1 MIAAITV
8 ALLLA
13 SGGARPNIV
22 VVLADDQG
30 WGDLGINGNPAART
44 PRLDNLARQGTRFDR
59 FFVQPVC
66 APTRAE
72 FLTGRWHPRGGVHGV
87 STGAER
93 LDLDERTIADMLSGA
108 GYATGCF
115 GKWHNGSQYPYHPL
129 GRGFGEYYGYTSGHW
144 GDYFSPPLDHNG
156 RLVRGRGFLTDD
168 ITNQAMSF
176 IGDNALAKKPF
187 FCFLALNTPHS
198 PMQVP
203 DPYWNRFKDADLP
216 PAGVPNADLMHA
228 RAALAMGE
236 NIDDNMGRMLDKLAE
251 LKIERDT
258 IVAYFSDNGP
268 NGPRF
273 NGGMR
278 GIKGTTDEGGTRS
291 PLVIRWPG
299 RIPPGGVVK
308 PIAGA
313 VDLLPTLASLAGVV
327 PEASKPLDGINLAP
341 WVLGGDAPAPDRI
354 LFAHWGGRT
363 SARGQTRRLDA
374 QGRLYDMENDP
385 GQKTD
390 IAEREPAIR
399 KRLADAVAAWR
410 STVLAETPL
419 VDNRPFPVGHKELPR
434 AFLPARDGVPHGGI
448 RRSAPAPN
456 CSYFTR
462 WTKPS
467 DRMTWSVGVAN
478 AGRFEAIVH
487 YACPKEDI
495 GSEIRLSLGG
505 AQWKGV
511 VSEAHDPPARGAEND
526 RVPRKG
532 ESLVKDFKPMSLG
545 EAFLPAGM
553 GTLELSSP
561 RVGGGQVA
569 EIRALELV
577 MKP

>member
-1 MIAAITV
+1 MIAAIMV

-44 PRLDNLARQGTRFDR
+44 PRLDNLARQGARFDR

-176 IGDNALAKKPF
+176 IGDNARANKPF

-278 GIKGTTDEGGTRS
+278 GIKGTTDEGGR
-291 PLVIRWPG
+291 
-299 RIPPGGVVK
+299 
-308 PIAGA
+308 A
-313 VDLLPTLASLAGVV
+313 
-327 PEASKPLDGINLAP
+327 
-341 WVLGGDAPAPDRI
+341 
-354 LFAHWGGRT
+354 
-363 SARGQTRRLDA
+363 
-374 QGRLYDMENDP
+374 
-385 GQKTD
+385 
-390 IAEREPAIR
+390 
-399 KRLADAVAAWR
+399 
-410 STVLAETPL
+410 
-419 VDNRPFPVGHKELPR
+419 LPR
-434 AFLPARDGVPHGGI
+434 HPVAGK
-448 RRSAPAPN
+448 N
-456 CSYFTR
+456 
-462 WTKPS
+462 PS
-467 DRMTWSVGVAN
+467 
-478 AGRFEAIVH
+478 GR
-487 YACPKEDI
+487 C
-495 GSEIRLSLGG
+495 
-505 AQWKGV
+505 
-511 VSEAHDPPARGAEND
+511 
-526 RVPRKG
+526 
-532 ESLVKDFKPMSLG
+532 G
-545 EAFLPAGM
+545 EAD
-553 GTLELSSP
+553 
-561 RVGGGQVA
+561 RGGG
-569 EIRALELV
+569 
-577 MKP
+577 